1 MNERELLID
10 TTPFM
15 PPARA
20 LDGVSAQDAA
30 RRLTGASHSIAEII
44 AHMAFWQ
51 EWFGRRVQGIG
62 EPMATHA
69 AEGWPDVGPG
79 TWPALRERFLSGIER
94 LSASEVNG
102 GRPVDPPLEYPPLG
116 RYTVLDAL
124 VHVAMHNA
132 HHLGQVVLLRQ
143 QMGCWPPPSG
153 SYTW

>member
-1 MNERELLID
+1 MNGTELLID
-10 TTPFM
+10 TSPFI
-15 PPARA
+15 PPGRA
-20 LDGVSAQDAA
+20 LEGLAPEDAE
-30 RRLTGASHSIAEII
+30 RRTPGAPHSIAEVV

-62 EPMATHA
+62 DPMASHA
-69 AEGWPDVGPG
+69 AEGWPDVAPG
-79 TWPALRERFLSGIER
+79 TWPALMEGFLSGIER
-94 LSASEVNG
+94 LSTSEVNG
-102 GRPVDPPLEYPPLG
+102 GRPLEPPFEYPPLA
-116 RYTVLDAL
+116 RYTVHDAL

>member
-1 MNERELLID
+1 
-10 TTPFM
+10 
-15 PPARA
+15 
-20 LDGVSAQDAA
+20 
-30 RRLTGASHSIAEII
+30 
-44 AHMAFWQ
+44 MAFWQ

-94 LSASEVNG
+94 LGIGGERRPPGRSSARVPAA
-102 GRPVDPPLEYPPLG
+102 R
-116 RYTVLDAL
+116 RYTVHDAL